1 MSAILPGDVPA
12 DAGIFVADR
21 SAPGVRPNVLYWR
34 SGCLVAQLTASRTRL
49 CNPRAATVF
58 IARTAPVF
66 HTRTGLVHD
75 TFLIGVVRSDV
86 TRVTVQSP
94 GATQTVLD
102 GSKRKTEPLPPQE
115 VYTAKTPGW
124 WGSWE
129 DSTFQNH
136 GTWSATVK
144 VFGKHG
150 LIATTHVAFTK
161 PGEAVYCA
169 SALRAVCGSSAQ
181 RRS

>member
-102 GSKRKTEPLPPQE
+102 GSKRKTEPLPPQ
-115 VYTAKTPGW
+115 G
-124 WGSWE
+124 
-129 DSTFQNH
+129 
-136 GTWSATVK
+136 
-144 VFGKHG
+144 G
-150 LIATTHVAFTK
+150 LHRADARLVGELGGQHVPEPRHVERDRQGVRQARAHRDH
-161 PGEAVYCA
+161 PRRVHEA
-169 SALRAVCGSSAQ
+169 R
-181 RRS
+181 